1 MSTRLHRSPLAAH
14 IAMAFALTLV
24 LGYCGLRFGEAVAL
38 RRKHVG
44 DRVLTVRSSAT
55 AVTGRYFQD
64 LWMGLF
70 RRPPFR
76 LIRPARRA

>member
-1 MSTRLHRSPLAAH
+1 MPAGVPAA
-14 IAMAFALTLV
+14 
-24 LGYCGLRFGEAVAL
+24 
-38 RRKHVG
+38 
-44 DRVLTVRSSAT
+44 
-55 AVTGRYFQD
+55 AVTEARDMANEDLIRAGWVARYFQD